1 MVRPKVVLAREERH
15 IRPPWRPL
23 RRVLEQILLDHDGQ
37 GTLSVALVDDKA
49 ITRLHDQYLGKAT
62 PTDVISF
69 PLFDE
74 DDGSTTPEPVLGE
87 VVVSAETALREARN
101 RGLEPERELALYA
114 IHGTLHLVGFD
125 DLEPNAKRRM
135 RRAEKK
141 YLALY
146 DEVVAGG
153 S

>member
-1 MVRPKVVLAREERH
+1 MVRPRVVLARQERH
-15 IRPPWRPL
+15 IRPAWPPI
-23 RRVLEQILLDHDGQ
+23 RRVLQQILLDHERGE
-37 GTLSVALVDDKA
+37 TLSVALVDDA
-49 ITRLHDQYLGKAT
+49 TITRLHDEYLGEPT

-69 PLFDE
+69 PLLSDE
-74 DDGSTTPEPVLGE
+74 DGPPSPERVLGE
-87 VVVSAETALREARN
+87 VVVSAETAHREAKK

-125 DLEPNAKRRM
+125 DLEPRAKRRM

-146 DEVVAGG
+146 DEAVGR
-153 S
+153 

>member
-1 MVRPKVVLAREERH
+1 MVRPKVVLARQEQH
-15 IRPPWRPL
+15 IRPAWPPL
-23 RRVLEQILLDHDGQ
+23 RRVLQQILLDHDRG
-37 GTLSVALVDDKA
+37 GMLSVALVDDAA
-49 ITRLHDQYLGKAT
+49 ITRLHDEYLGEAT

-69 PLFDE
+69 PLEDDE
-74 DDGSTTPEPVLGE
+74 DGSPSPERVFGE
-87 VVVSAETALREARN
+87 VVISAETAQREAQR

-125 DLEPNAKRRM
+125 DLEPRAKRRM

-146 DEVVAGG
+146 DESVAKR
-153 S
+153 